1 MVENKKEKLI
11 ILGFKLIEKK
21 GWSYFSL
28 KSLAKENK
36 SDLESIKIFFKNKS
50 QFLEAFSEMIDNKVL
65 ANIDKEEFNKNSIK
79 DNLFELIMLR
89 FENLNQYK
97 TGLKILL
104 SDLKKSPV
112 ELKKIMKKVLDS
124 MDLFLEIASVKNNY
138 LMDFIKVNI
147 IFIIYSYVFNV
158 WLDDQSSEMS
168 KTMAELDKWLSK
180 AEFYGKKINEY
191 F

>member
-28 KSLAKENK
+28 KNLAKENK

-50 QFLEAFSEMIDNKVL
+50 QFLESFSEMIDNKVL
-65 ANIDKEEFNKNSIK
+65 ANIDKDEFNKNSIK

-89 FENLNQYK
+89 FENLNHFK

-112 ELKKIMKKVLDS
+112 ELKKIMRKVLDS
-124 MDLFLEIASVKNNY
+124 MDLFLEIANVKNNY

>member
-50 QFLEAFSEMIDNKVL
+50 QFLESFSEMIDNKVL
-65 ANIDKEEFNKNSIK
+65 ANIDKDEFNKNSIK
-79 DNLFELIMLR
+79 ENLFELIMLR
-89 FENLNQYK
+89 FENLNHFK

-112 ELKKIMKKVLDS
+112 ELKKIMRKVLDS
-124 MDLFLEIASVKNNY
+124 MDLFLEIANVKNNY

-168 KTMAELDKWLSK
+168 KTMVELDKWLSK
-180 AEFYGKKINEY
+180 AEFYVKKINEY

>member
-50 QFLEAFSEMIDNKVL
+50 QFLESFSEMIDNKVL
-65 ANIDKEEFNKNSIK
+65 ANIDKDEFNKNSIK

-89 FENLNQYK
+89 FENLNHYK

-124 MDLFLEIASVKNNY
+124 MDLFLEIANVKNNY

-168 KTMAELDKWLSK
+168 KTMVELDKWLSK

>member
-28 KSLAKENK
+28 KNLAKENK

-50 QFLEAFSEMIDNKVL
+50 QFLESFSEMIDNKVL
-65 ANIDKEEFNKNSIK
+65 ANIDKDEFNKNSIK

-89 FENLNQYK
+89 FENLNHFK

-112 ELKKIMKKVLDS
+112 ELKKTMKKVLDS
-124 MDLFLEIASVKNNY
+124 MDLFLEIANVKNNY

-168 KTMAELDKWLSK
+168 KTMVELDKWLSK

>member
-50 QFLEAFSEMIDNKVL
+50 QFLKSFSEMIDNKVL
-65 ANIDKEEFNKNSIK
+65 ANIDKDEFNKNSIK

-89 FENLNQYK
+89 FENLNPYK

-124 MDLFLEIASVKNNY
+124 MDLFLEIANVKNNY

-168 KTMAELDKWLSK
+168 KTMVELDKWLSK

>member
-50 QFLEAFSEMIDNKVL
+50 QFLESFSEMIDNKVL
-65 ANIDKEEFNKNSIK
+65 ANIDKDEFNKNSIK

-89 FENLNQYK
+89 FENLNHYK

-112 ELKKIMKKVLDS
+112 ELKKIMKKVFDS
-124 MDLFLEIASVKNNY
+124 MDLFLEIANVKNNY

>member
-28 KSLAKENK
+28 KNLAKENK

-50 QFLEAFSEMIDNKVL
+50 QFLESFSEMIDNKVL
-65 ANIDKEEFNKNSIK
+65 ANIDKDEFNKNSIK

-89 FENLNQYK
+89 FENLNHFK

-124 MDLFLEIASVKNNY
+124 MDLFLEIANVKNNY

>member
-28 KSLAKENK
+28 KNLAKENK

-50 QFLEAFSEMIDNKVL
+50 QFLESFSEMIDNKVL
-65 ANIDKEEFNKNSIK
+65 ANIDKDEFNKNSIK

-89 FENLNQYK
+89 FENLNHFK

-112 ELKKIMKKVLDS
+112 ELKKIMRKVLDS
-124 MDLFLEIASVKNNY
+124 MDLFLEIANVKNNY

-147 IFIIYSYVFNV
+147 IFIIYSYVFKV

>member
-21 GWSYFSL
+21 GWKYFSL

-36 SDLESIKIFFKNKS
+36 SDLESIKNFFKNKS
-50 QFLEAFSEMIDNKVL
+50 QFLVSFSEMIDNKVL

-89 FENLNQYK
+89 FENLNHYK

-124 MDLFLEIASVKNNY
+124 MDLFLEIANVKNNY

>member
-50 QFLEAFSEMIDNKVL
+50 QFLESFSEMIDNKVL
-65 ANIDKEEFNKNSIK
+65 ANIDKDEFNKNSIK

-89 FENLNQYK
+89 FENLNHYK

-112 ELKKIMKKVLDS
+112 ELKKIMKKVFDS
-124 MDLFLEIASVKNNY
+124 MDLFLEIANVKNNY

-147 IFIIYSYVFNV
+147 IFIIYSYVFKV

-168 KTMAELDKWLSK
+168 KTMVELDKWLSK

>member
-50 QFLEAFSEMIDNKVL
+50 QFLESFSEMIDNKVL
-65 ANIDKEEFNKNSIK
+65 ANIDKDEFNKNSIK

-89 FENLNQYK
+89 FENLNPYK

-112 ELKKIMKKVLDS
+112 ELKRIMKKVLDS
-124 MDLFLEIASVKNNY
+124 MDLFLEIANVKNNY

>member
-50 QFLEAFSEMIDNKVL
+50 QFLESFSEMIDNKVL
-65 ANIDKEEFNKNSIK
+65 ANIDKDEFNKNSIK

-89 FENLNQYK
+89 FENLNHFK

-124 MDLFLEIASVKNNY
+124 MDLFLEIANVKNNY

>member
-28 KSLAKENK
+28 KNLAKENK
-36 SDLESIKIFFKNKS
+36 SDLESIKFFFKNKS
-50 QFLEAFSEMIDNKVL
+50 QFLESFSEMIDNKVL
-65 ANIDKEEFNKNSIK
+65 ANIDKDEFNKNSIK

-89 FENLNQYK
+89 FENLNHYK

-124 MDLFLEIASVKNNY
+124 MDLFLEIANVKNNY

-180 AEFYGKKINEY
+180 AEFYIKKINEY

>member
-50 QFLEAFSEMIDNKVL
+50 QFLESFSEMIDNKVL
-65 ANIDKEEFNKNSIK
+65 ANIDKDEFNKNSIK

-89 FENLNQYK
+89 FENLNHYK

-124 MDLFLEIASVKNNY
+124 MDLFLEIANVKNNY

>member
-21 GWSYFSL
+21 GWKYFSL

-36 SDLESIKIFFKNKS
+36 SDLESIKNFFKNKS
-50 QFLEAFSEMIDNKVL
+50 QFLVSFSEMIDNKVL
-65 ANIDKEEFNKNSIK
+65 ANVDKEEFNKNSIK

-89 FENLNQYK
+89 FENLNPYK

-124 MDLFLEIASVKNNY
+124 MDLFLEIANVKNNY

-168 KTMAELDKWLSK
+168 KTMVELDKWLSK

>member
-28 KSLAKENK
+28 KNLAKENK

-50 QFLEAFSEMIDNKVL
+50 QFLESFSEMIDNKVL
-65 ANIDKEEFNKNSIK
+65 ANIDKDEFNKNSIK

-89 FENLNQYK
+89 FENLNHYK

-112 ELKKIMKKVLDS
+112 ELKKIMRKVLDS
-124 MDLFLEIASVKNNY
+124 MDLFLEIANVKNNY

>member
-1 MVENKKEKLI
+1 MVDNKKEKLI

-50 QFLEAFSEMIDNKVL
+50 QFLESFSEMIDNRVL
-65 ANIDKEEFNKNSIK
+65 ANIDKDEFNKNSIK

-89 FENLNQYK
+89 FENLNHYK

-124 MDLFLEIASVKNNY
+124 MDLFLEIANVKNNY
-138 LMDFIKVNI
+138 FMDFIKVNI

>member
-36 SDLESIKIFFKNKS
+36 SDLESIKIFFKSKS
-50 QFLEAFSEMIDNKVL
+50 QFLESFSEMIDNKVL
-65 ANIDKEEFNKNSIK
+65 ASIDKDEFNKNSIK

-89 FENLNQYK
+89 FENLNHYK

-112 ELKKIMKKVLDS
+112 ELKKIMKKVFDS
-124 MDLFLEIASVKNNY
+124 MDLFLEIANVKNNY

-168 KTMAELDKWLSK
+168 KTMVELDKWLSK

>member
-28 KSLAKENK
+28 KNLAKENK

-50 QFLEAFSEMIDNKVL
+50 QFLESFSEMIDNKVL
-65 ANIDKEEFNKNSIK
+65 ANIDKDEFNKNSIK

-89 FENLNQYK
+89 FENLNHFK

-112 ELKKIMKKVLDS
+112 ELKKIMRKVLDS
-124 MDLFLEIASVKNNY
+124 MDLFLEIANVKNNY

-147 IFIIYSYVFNV
+147 IFIIYSYVFKV

-168 KTMAELDKWLSK
+168 KTMVELDKWLSK

>member
-28 KSLAKENK
+28 KNLAKENK

-50 QFLEAFSEMIDNKVL
+50 QFLESFSEMIDNKVL
-65 ANIDKEEFNKNSIK
+65 ANIDKDEFNKNSIK

-89 FENLNQYK
+89 FENLNHYK

-124 MDLFLEIASVKNNY
+124 MDLFLEIANVKNNY

-147 IFIIYSYVFNV
+147 IFIIYSYVFKV

-168 KTMAELDKWLSK
+168 KTMVELDKWLSK

>member
-11 ILGFKLIEKK
+11 ILGFKLIAKK
-21 GWSYFSL
+21 GWKYFSL

-50 QFLEAFSEMIDNKVL
+50 QFLESFSEMIDNKVL
-65 ANIDKEEFNKNSIK
+65 ANIDKDEFNKNSIK

-89 FENLNQYK
+89 FENLNHYK

-112 ELKKIMKKVLDS
+112 ELKKIMRKVLDS
-124 MDLFLEIASVKNNY
+124 MDLFLEIANVKNNY

>member
-11 ILGFKLIEKK
+11 ILGFNLIEKK

-50 QFLEAFSEMIDNKVL
+50 EFLESFSEMIDNKVL
-65 ANIDKEEFNKNSIK
+65 ASIDKDEFNKNSIK

-89 FENLNQYK
+89 FENLNHYK

-112 ELKKIMKKVLDS
+112 ELKKIMKKVFDS
-124 MDLFLEIASVKNNY
+124 MDLFLEIANVKNNY

>member
-21 GWSYFSL
+21 GWKYFSL

-50 QFLEAFSEMIDNKVL
+50 QFLKSFSEMIDNKVL

-89 FENLNQYK
+89 FENLNPYK

-124 MDLFLEIASVKNNY
+124 MDLFLEIANVKNNY

>member
-50 QFLEAFSEMIDNKVL
+50 QFLESFSEMIDNKVL
-65 ANIDKEEFNKNSIK
+65 ANIDKDEFNKNSIK

-89 FENLNQYK
+89 FENLNHYK

-104 SDLKKSPV
+104 SDLKKSPL

-124 MDLFLEIASVKNNY
+124 MDLFLEIANVKNNY

>member
-28 KSLAKENK
+28 KNLAKENK

-50 QFLEAFSEMIDNKVL
+50 QFLESFSEMIDNKVL
-65 ANIDKEEFNKNSIK
+65 ANIDKDEFNKNSIK

-89 FENLNQYK
+89 FENLNHYK

-124 MDLFLEIASVKNNY
+124 MDLFLEIANVKNNY

>member
-50 QFLEAFSEMIDNKVL
+50 QFLESFSEMIDNKVL
-65 ANIDKEEFNKNSIK
+65 ANIDKDEFNKNSIK

-89 FENLNQYK
+89 FENLNHYK

-112 ELKKIMKKVLDS
+112 ELKKIMKKVFDS
-124 MDLFLEIASVKNNY
+124 MDLFLEIANVKNNY

-147 IFIIYSYVFNV
+147 IFIIYSYVFKV

>member
-21 GWSYFSL
+21 GWKYFSL

-36 SDLESIKIFFKNKS
+36 SDLESIKNFFKNKS
-50 QFLEAFSEMIDNKVL
+50 QFLESFSEMIDNKVL

-89 FENLNQYK
+89 FENLNHYK

-112 ELKKIMKKVLDS
+112 ELRKIMKKVLDS
-124 MDLFLEIASVKNNY
+124 MDLFLEIANVKNNY

>member
-28 KSLAKENK
+28 KNLAKENK

-50 QFLEAFSEMIDNKVL
+50 QFLESFSEMIDNKVL

-89 FENLNQYK
+89 FENLNHYK

-112 ELKKIMKKVLDS
+112 ELKKIMRKVLDS
-124 MDLFLEIASVKNNY
+124 MDLFLEIANVKNNY

-147 IFIIYSYVFNV
+147 IFIIYSYVFKV

-168 KTMAELDKWLSK
+168 KTMVELDKWLSK

>member
-28 KSLAKENK
+28 KNLAKENK

-50 QFLEAFSEMIDNKVL
+50 QFLESFSEMIDNKVL
-65 ANIDKEEFNKNSIK
+65 ANIDKDEFNKNSIK

-89 FENLNQYK
+89 FENLNHYK

-124 MDLFLEIASVKNNY
+124 MDLFLEIANVKNNY

-168 KTMAELDKWLSK
+168 KTMVELDKWLSK

>member
-28 KSLAKENK
+28 KNLAKENK
-36 SDLESIKIFFKNKS
+36 SDLESIKLFFKNKS
-50 QFLEAFSEMIDNKVL
+50 QFLESFSEMIDNRVL
-65 ANIDKEEFNKNSIK
+65 ANIDKDEFNKNSIK

-89 FENLNQYK
+89 FENLNHFK

-112 ELKKIMKKVLDS
+112 ELKKIMRKVLDS
-124 MDLFLEIASVKNNY
+124 MDLFLEIANVKNNY

-147 IFIIYSYVFNV
+147 IFIIYSYVFKV

-168 KTMAELDKWLSK
+168 KTMVELDKWLSK

>member
-21 GWSYFSL
+21 GWKYFSL

-50 QFLEAFSEMIDNKVL
+50 QFLESFSEMIDNKVL

-112 ELKKIMKKVLDS
+112 ELKKIIKKVLDS
-124 MDLFLEIASVKNNY
+124 MDLFLEIANVKNNY

>member
-21 GWSYFSL
+21 GWKYFSL

-50 QFLEAFSEMIDNKVL
+50 QFLESFSEMIDNKVL
-65 ANIDKEEFNKNSIK
+65 ANIDKDEFNKNSIK

-89 FENLNQYK
+89 FENLNHYK

-124 MDLFLEIASVKNNY
+124 MDLFLEIANVKNNY